1 VVTKKSGFVGVE
13 SICGGFPL
21 VKASFPF
28 CFFYPCFLLFHPLVA
43 VFFLPS
49 MAVEVVSLMVGLFA
63 SLLPFFPSVLS
74 RVFHDF

>member
-1 VVTKKSGFVGVE
+1 MWGVSSSQGF
-13 SICGGFPL
+13 F
-21 VKASFPF
+21 SFLL
-28 CFFYPCFLLFHPLVA
+28 FYPCFLLFHPLVA

-63 SLLPFFPSVLS
+63 SLLLFFPSVLS